1 MTRKSR
7 TLSLSM
13 AAAAFAFALMACA
26 NGNSADSLGRA
37 AVAVQRQR
45 SYRASY
51 TALTRIEGAPRPVV
65 AEGVLEFRFP
75 DRSRLTSGDLE
86 VITIGRQV
94 WARVKGRWQRDEFA
108 SPPLDPD
115 LYLAAVVQAEKMR
128 GSQYAFRV
136 SVSAYRSELQRRMG
150 ALPEELVDRLKT
162 FAAEGEVLMGEDG
175 LPKEM
180 TIRVKDTVPGPRT
193 QIIKATFRFLEFGQ
207 AYDIEPPEAL
217 SP

>member
-1 MTRKSR
+1 MTRESR

-13 AAAAFAFALMACA
+13 AAAALAFVLMACA
-26 NGNSADSLGRA
+26 NGSGAGALARA

-51 TALTRIEGAPRPVV
+51 TALTRIEGAPRPIV

-75 DRSRLTSGDLE
+75 DRSRLTSGELE
-86 VITIGRQV
+86 AVSIGPQI
-94 WARVKGRWQRDEFA
+94 WVKLQARWQRDELV
-108 SPPLDPD
+108 SPPFEPD
-115 LYLAAVVQAEKMR
+115 LYLAAAMEAKRMR

-175 LPKEM
+175 LPQVM
-180 TIRVKDTVPGPRT
+180 SMRVKDKVPGPRT
-193 QIIKATFRFLEFGQ
+193 QIIEATFRFFEFGQ

>member
-94 WARVKGRWQRDEFA
+94 WARVEGRWQRDEFA

-115 LYLAAVVQAEKMR
+115 LYLAAVMEAKRLE
-128 GSQYAFRV
+128 GSKYAFRV
-136 SVSAYRSELQRRMG
+136 SVSAYRNELQRRMG
-150 ALPEELVDRLKT
+150 ALPEVLVDRLKA
-162 FAAEGEVLMGEDG
+162 FAAEGELLLGKDG
-175 LPKEM
+175 LPEEM
-180 TIRVKDTVPGPRT
+180 TIRLKDTAPGPRA
-193 QIIKATFRFLEFGQ
+193 QIAEATFRFLEFGQ
-207 AYDIEPPEAL
+207 EYDIDPPEAVL
-217 SP
+217 P